1 MKSIF
6 SIFFIVLCSSMQ
18 AQSFASLDEFIA
30 YAEQKSITLQ
40 SNDIKVQQASQGRL
54 AAILSIPE
62 VNGGIS
68 ANFTNNTRLPVSILP
83 GEAFGG
89 PQGSTREITIGT
101 QYQSGF
107 NQNIDIKLIN
117 LEAWKNLNLAKLN
130 LQISE
135 SDALVN
141 KKILS
146 DNIASIYYNIVQLQE
161 QSRSTITS
169 IGVADTLLII
179 LKNKYAEGLVKQQDI
194 NDATVSLLNLQETK
208 RQIDYSIS
216 QQYYALKIL
225 CDIPSDIAIEIT
237 ERMDINQGFI
247 EKTVLQNQVELRSFI
262 LKEEYA
268 KVNLDK
274 VKKSFLPTLSF
285 VASNSY
291 NTYNQDFTV
300 FGGNWINSNY
310 VGLKLNWAIP
320 NPNMITNKNN
330 AKYNLLLSRKS
341 TEQMNIKL
349 LNEQSQLQVNWQK
362 ANSQINN
369 AKEILNLQTENYV
382 KNKNLYEEGL
392 IGLDK
397 LLTSFNNQ
405 VNAQYNLISSKVSLS
420 LADSK
425 ININNRY
432 HEN

>member
-1 MKSIF
+1 
-6 SIFFIVLCSSMQ
+6 
-18 AQSFASLDEFIA
+18 
-30 YAEQKSITLQ
+30 
-40 SNDIKVQQASQGRL
+40 
-54 AAILSIPE
+54 
-62 VNGGIS
+62 
-68 ANFTNNTRLPVSILP
+68 
-83 GEAFGG
+83 
-89 PQGSTREITIGT
+89 
-101 QYQSGF
+101 
-107 NQNIDIKLIN
+107 
-117 LEAWKNLNLAKLN
+117 LN

-146 DNIASIYYNIVQLQE
+146 NNIASIYYNIVQLQE

-179 LKNKYAEGLVKQQDI
+179 LKNKYVEGLVKQQDI
-194 NDATVSLLNLQETK
+194 NDAAVSLLNLQETK

-216 QQYYALKIL
+216 QQYYTLKIL

-237 ERMDINQGFI
+237 ERMDLNQGFI
-247 EKTVLQNQVELRSFI
+247 EKTVLQNQVELRSLI

-291 NTYNQDFTV
+291 NTYNQDFTL

-320 NPNMITNKNN
+320 NSNMMTNKNN

-369 AKEILNLQTENYV
+369 AKEILRLQTENYV